1 MKKIAFLTLILF
13 ITFIQKSYSM
23 EFEGSMRGLCNLATA
38 FQSDTFYPKT
48 HFQENEIFLSVTPA
62 YYSVEV
68 FCEQES
74 TPGSYGYTVTG
85 DDANVFGVNMAVD
98 YCINRDW
105 MLFTSL
111 TVMKSGGK
119 ITNTSSTGSKEFTE
133 GDMTT
138 LYQNIGFG
146 YEFLNSDKWSFPM
159 YLGFAYRKF
168 FVDMT
173 GTNDS
178 PYNTLYRADI
188 DSTDCVYGFFIGF
201 SVARRFVLLD
211 NNFKLVFFMTW
222 DGFDEEIEFDI
233 TVTDSSDPL
242 KIGARSKSESCATPH
257 SDFFL
262 SGPLPGLKFTW
273 ESQNSISL
281 SISINGFISNTINW
295 YNDYF
300 IEGLKYKYASI
311 TVSYRL

>member
-1 MKKIAFLTLILF
+1 MASV
-13 ITFIQKSYSM
+13 QKSYSM

-48 HFQENEIFLSVTPA
+48 HFKENEIYLSVTPA

-68 FCEQES
+68 FCVQKS
-74 TPGSYGYTVTG
+74 TQGSYGYTVTG
-85 DDANVFGVNMAVD
+85 DDADVFGANLAFD

-105 MLFTSL
+105 MIFTSL
-111 TVMKSGGK
+111 TVMKSDGN
-119 ITNTSSTGSKEFTE
+119 ITNTPSTGYKEFTA
-133 GDMTT
+133 GNMTT

-173 GTNDS
+173 GTNDN
-178 PYNTLYRADI
+178 PYDTEYRADI

-201 SVARRFVLLD
+201 SVARRFVILES
-211 NNFKLVFFMTW
+211 NFKLVFFMTW
-222 DGFDEEIEFDI
+222 DGFDDEIEFDI

-242 KIGARSKSESCATPH
+242 IIGRKSKSESCATPH
-257 SDFFL
+257 SEFFL
-262 SGPLPGLKFTW
+262 SGPLPGLKFMW
-273 ESQNSISL
+273 ESENRISL
-281 SISINGFISNTINW
+281 SISINGFISNSFNW
-295 YNDYF
+295 YNEYF